1 MIDTLIIK
9 YGTGGGSFIE
19 DEVYEIKLE
28 YSKCTQIIALQQ
40 GVLQEETED
49 FLKSIDGEIIT
60 MVYKGKSRID
70 NADIFI
76 ISPVQINRQ
85 IQLNKIL

>member
-9 YGTGGGSFIE
+9 YGTYGGFIE
-19 DEVYEIKLE
+19 NEIYEIKLD
-28 YSKCTQIIALQQ
+28 YSKCTQIVALEQ

-49 FLKSIDGEIIT
+49 FLKSIDGEIIL
-60 MVYKGKSRID
+60 MLYKGKSKSD
-70 NADIFI
+70 NMDIFL
-76 ISPVQINRQ
+76 ISPVQIKRQ